1 MQELLTYLLKSSGL
15 LIIFF
20 AAYYFL
26 LRKETFFTSNRWFLL
41 SGLISSLVLPLF
53 FIKKIVLVD
62 APKIAENNAFVPNV
76 NQFTTKE
83 IIQQTTEIN
92 WLEFG
97 FYIYGIIAIIL
108 LFKIIFNLLSLY
120 KILDKNKII
129 KQKDIQFIDTS
140 ESVSP
145 FSFFNYIVINSSLYS
160 ESELQSILLH
170 EKIHSAQKHSV
181 DVLLTNLFSVV
192 FWFNPFMHFYKK
204 AVLQNLE
211 FIADSEAIAQIDD
224 RKSYQMA
231 LLKVVSN
238 QNIYTELVE
247 VPITNHFYQS
257 LIKKRIVM
265 LNKNQSHR
273 KNSWKYA
280 VIIPALI
287 AFVIFF
293 QVKVIAQEKTLK
305 TDKVSDKLK
314 INDSYVGIG
323 LDSNDKD
330 EAWYALKNEFTER
343 GINITVFNIKRN
355 NENKII
361 AINILMKSEDGREK
375 KLDLNGTEPIKAV
388 TIYSQKNEN
397 GIWEFGVNESKNID
411 DFETK
416 VTPYTKIADSVK
428 AVGVLY
434 FTDKNATNEDMKQ
447 DSENLKK
454 QGIDYNFS
462 NVKRNSTGEIV
473 AIKIQFDDR
482 NGNKGT
488 TEIKSDKPIE
498 PIYFNSNKQF
508 GKIGFTQAPDMTGY
522 VVDEKL
528 SKKFGTEIKVKITT
542 AADFPVPPTP
552 PKPII
557 DREFETKVDKN
568 MLLIINGKEYFQ
580 KDLKGFNFKCDG
592 SITHYFEDEA
602 VKRYGEKAK
611 DGVMIFNGTTKLEII
626 SSTETNQERKEAELN
641 AKQNSNLS
649 KKEIEARFTERNKLI
664 EERKKVLE
672 ERKSERE
679 KEFDKRKEKLE
690 ERKKVVEEKREKLKE
705 DRK

>member
-15 LIIFF
+15 IITFF

-41 SGLISSLVLPLF
+41 SGLISSVVFPLF

-62 APKIAENNAFVPNV
+62 APKISPIRNSISENFPL
-76 NQFTTKE
+76 TTKE

-92 WLEFG
+92 WLEIG
-97 FYIYGIIAIIL
+97 FYVYGIIAIIL
-108 LFKIIFNLLSLY
+108 LFKVIFNLLSLY
-120 KILDKNKII
+120 KVLDKNKII

-192 FWFNPFMHFYKK
+192 FWFNPFMHLYKK

-224 RKSYQMA
+224 KKAYQMA

-238 QNIYTELVE
+238 QNCL
-247 VPITNHFYQS
+247 PITNHFYQS

-343 GINITVFNIKRN
+343 GINITVSNIKRN

-416 VTPYTKIADSVK
+416 VTPYTKIDSVK
-428 AVGVLY
+428 ATVTLASEGIITEKTT
-434 FTDKNATNEDMKQ
+434 TDEEMKK
-447 DSENLKK
+447 DSEDLKK
-454 QGIDYNFS
+454 QGIDYKFS
-462 NVKRNSTGEIV
+462 KVKRNSKGEIV
-473 AIKIQFDDR
+473 AIKITFDNHEGSKGVSEI
-482 NGNKGT
+482 NG
-488 TEIKSDKPIE
+488 DKAID
-498 PIYFNSNKQF
+498 PIYFNTDKQF
-508 GKIGFTQAPDMTGY
+508 GKIGFAQAPDMTGY

-528 SKKFGTEIKVKITT
+528 SKLAGTEVKVKRINKSENY
-542 AADFPVPPTP
+542 PVPPTP
-552 PKPII
+552 PTPPTPPSIVMNTNIPPIKI
-557 DREFETKVDKN
+557 PVAPKAPSGSPITNEKEWRKFEKKMDEF
-568 MLLIINGKEYFQ
+568 
-580 KDLKGFNFKCDG
+580 
-592 SITHYFEDEA
+592 
-602 VKRYGEKAK
+602 
-611 DGVMIFNGTTKLEII
+611 
-626 SSTETNQERKEAELN
+626 
-641 AKQNSNLS
+641 S
-649 KKEIEARFTERNKLI
+649 KKMDAMSPEIEAYAQKMSNVEAQMKPFEEEMKVYEQKMKLYEKQM
-664 EERKKVLE
+664 EEYGKKME
-672 ERKSERE
+672 TFYQKN
-679 KEFDKRKEKLE
+679 
-690 ERKKVVEEKREKLKE
+690 
-705 DRK
+705 